1 MQISAFQ
8 QLMKQIAPSA
18 KNLPFHS
25 GDLVKGTI
33 QKLFPNQ
40 LALVNIH
47 NVTVLAKLEAP
58 LEAFQS
64 YWFEVQ
70 PKNGDKPYLKLLQP
84 QTASQGSQD
93 LFTLT
98 GMSSSKTNRALVDF
112 FLEQKLPIPKN
123 IGDVSAWI
131 KGDGPT
137 PLDKQ
142 VLQLI
147 SQRELPFTK
156 TVFTSLTAALQ
167 DTSISAEANQ
177 LSSLLA
183 EGPDV
188 KAEPIQQLTRL
199 LTTIAGNEKIVSS
212 VEGSQSLKELSQ
224 LMLTNIKQSGVAPT
238 SILADWLSRGKAE
251 NWKGALTEILAT
263 LESEGDRST
272 LANQLKNLDEK
283 GQNEV
288 FRDVLSSNKPELTKG
303 LTELFL
309 NDVSKRSV
317 FSASMILDWAESLQG
332 EEGKAILLRLLNDS
346 HATGDLEKLHQ
357 LQTFADRKGSL
368 ISADDP
374 VMDGQNRTA
383 DLSQG
388 ADTLKPK
395 VMQMLTDL
403 LSRQQ
408 VTAKEIMEVLI
419 GANKMSTPNTVSSQN
434 QTDAQEIVKNLKA
447 IIQSLGMSHE
457 HDVKN
462 VLNMSSSP
470 HQAEELQ
477 TLKAL
482 LMKSEALIPPQG
494 KEVAETLLQK
504 ITGFQLLSQ
513 DNGPVTSLYMQI
525 PLPLGQSTKDVTIQ
539 WSGKKT
545 KNDQIDPA
553 YCHILFYLR
562 LDHLEDTVVDVRVQN
577 RVVTIGVIND
587 HPAIGALIGVKKPE
601 LQEALAQ
608 LNYRLTEVKTVSSH
622 GSAKKQGTLFPSAS
636 SSQSYTG
643 VDFRI

>member
-131 KGDGPT
+131 KGDAPT

-147 SQRELPFTK
+147 AQRELPFTK
-156 TVFTSLTAALQ
+156 TVFTSLAAALK

-177 LSSLLA
+177 LSALLA

-188 KAEPIQQLTRL
+188 KGEPIQQLARL
-199 LTTIAGNEKIVSS
+199 LTTIAGNEKVFSS

-224 LMLTNIKQSGVAPT
+224 LMLTDIKQSRVAPT
-238 SILADWLSRGKAE
+238 SILADWLSRGNAE
-251 NWKGALTEILAT
+251 SLKRPWTEILAA
-263 LESEGDRST
+263 LESESDRSI
-272 LANQLKNLDEK
+272 LENQLKTLDEK
-283 GQNEV
+283 GQNQV
-288 FRDVLSSNKPELTKG
+288 FRDVLSSNKPEFIKG

-309 NDVSKRSV
+309 NDVSKKSV
-317 FSASMILDWAESLQG
+317 LSASMILDWAESLQG
-332 EEGKAILLRLLNDS
+332 EEGKALLLRFLNDS

-357 LQTFADRKGSL
+357 LQTFVDRKGSL
-368 ISADDP
+368 ISADKP
-374 VMDGQNRTA
+374 LMDNKNRTA

-395 VMQMLTDL
+395 VMQLLTDL

-419 GANKMSTPNTVSSQN
+419 GANKMSTPNTVSSQD
-434 QTDAQEIVKNLKA
+434 QSDAQDIVKNLKA

-462 VLNMSSSP
+462 ALNMSSSP
-470 HQAEELQ
+470 HQVEELQ

-513 DNGPVTSLYMQI
+513 DNGPVTSLYMQL
-525 PLPLGQSTKDVTIQ
+525 PLPLGETTKDVTIQ

-562 LDHLEDTVVDVRVQN
+562 LDHLEDTIVDVRVQN

-587 HPAIGALIGVKKPE
+587 HPATGALIGVKKPE

-608 LNYRLTEVKTVSSH
+608 LNYRLTEVKTVPSH